1 LRGQR
6 VYVSIK
12 SSDPHSLAVY
22 LLSDAQYQAWRT
34 ATSACSPEEAGTS
47 YILKL
52 YRVTDAVFN
61 WTSPTDGAYRIIIV
75 IFSNSECQII
85 FSVTKQYSLLVEQ
98 ASYATVTSL
107 LIVASAQTLTGPVGS
122 LTLAP
127 VEPTTLLMII
137 VLSVVLAV
145 LLAIYS
151 TILVKRRRIPYTY
164 TRVTVQIPA
173 LAQSDPHTEEM
184 SQRAQFNFGRPHH

>member
-12 SSDPHSLAVY
+12 SSDPHSLGVY
-22 LLSDAQYQAWRT
+22 LLSDAQFQVWRT
-34 ATSACSPEEAGTS
+34 ATSACSPEEAETS

-75 IFSNSECQII
+75 IFSNYECQII

-107 LIVASAQTLTGPVGS
+107 LIVASASAQTLTGPIGS

-127 VEPTTLLMII
+127 VDPTTLTMII

-145 LLAIYS
+145 LTAIYTAIS
-151 TILVKRRRIPYTY
+151 VKRRRP
-164 TRVTVQIPA
+164 
-173 LAQSDPHTEEM
+173 
-184 SQRAQFNFGRPHH
+184 